1 MARIIIIGRVAVT
14 LAAAWLILRSIDW
27 IVLAHLLA
35 SADFNRLALAA
46 VVFVV
51 QFALLVWRW
60 RMIIEIL
67 GGERTATLVELAI
80 GLGRSMLLGQALPSA
95 VGGDLVRVVA
105 ISNHIGVAIAARSV
119 VSDRI
124 VGLAV
129 LLTST
134 IATLPFFVHLV
145 GSGPVFGVFA
155 ALSLATLAILVLFLT
170 YSDWLAKQSWIRK
183 YPAVI
188 LADLRR
194 LFGRGRSS
202 WGVIMLALGAQLS
215 GIILIYELARA
226 LAAQIS
232 LLQCLLIVP
241 PTLLISAVPFSLGG
255 WGVREGALAA
265 GFALVGASTEA
276 GVATSILFGLSG
288 PLAGIIVELMAPL
301 KRRSASKEE
310 GPMKPAAADPVPVS
324 TVDYYDRVAETWDKS
339 HGSERQSARFARQ
352 IRDQIKL
359 LLASVPAEAQAL
371 ELGAG
376 TGPYIGITAPLFGH
390 VIATDFSEG
399 MLAIFAR
406 RLRALG
412 LNNVTLFRQDACTL
426 SGIAPESVDVV
437 YSIGLLETIADFD
450 QLFITI
456 HRVLKPGGIVAGIT
470 SNGHCP
476 WYAMRRWVQGGE
488 RHGRTG
494 RLATGSILSD
504 VLARSGFSPP
514 EITYWG
520 AAPQHLQNQLLCG
533 ALAVAELAIA
543 PSPLARYLGAL
554 SFRACKLG

>member
-1 MARIIIIGRVAVT
+1 MLIGQT
-14 LAAAWLILRSIDW
+14 
-27 IVLAHLLA
+27 
-35 SADFNRLALAA
+35 
-46 VVFVV
+46 
-51 QFALLVWRW
+51 
-60 RMIIEIL
+60 
-67 GGERTATLVELAI
+67 
-80 GLGRSMLLGQALPSA
+80 LPSA

-105 ISNHIGVAIAARSV
+105 VSSHTGVAIAARSV
-119 VSDRI
+119 ISDRI
-124 VGLAV
+124 VGIALLLA
-129 LLTST
+129 ST

-145 GSGPVFGVFA
+145 GFGPVFGVLA
-155 ALSLATLAILVLFLT
+155 AVSLAALAILVIILIP
-170 YSDWLAKQSWIRK
+170 SDWLAKQSWMRR

-202 WGVIMLALGAQLS
+202 WGIIVLALAAQLL

-288 PLAGIIVELMAPL
+288 PLAGIVVELMAPL
-301 KRRSASKEE
+301 KRQSASKEE
-310 GPMKPAAADPVPVS
+310 GSMKPAAADPVPVS
-324 TVDYYDRVAETWDKS
+324 AVDYYDHVAETWDKS

-352 IRDQIKL
+352 IRDQLKL

-399 MLAIFAR
+399 MLAVFAR
-406 RLRALG
+406 RLHALG
-412 LNNVTLFRQDACTL
+412 LNNVTLCRQNACAL
-426 SGIAPESVDVV
+426 SGVAPESVDVV

-456 HRVLKPGGIVAGIT
+456 HRVLKPSGIVAGIT
-470 SNGHCP
+470 SNGDCP
-476 WYAMRRWVQGGE
+476 WYAIRRWLEGGE

-494 RLATGSILSD
+494 TLATANILSD

-520 AAPQHLQNQLLCG
+520 AAPPGLHNQLLCG
-533 ALAVAELAIA
+533 GLAAAELAIA
-543 PSPLARYLGAL
+543 PSPLARYLGVL